1 MKRMLFFYV
10 MVGLLLSCNSR
21 KENASLFGNKWVL
34 ESIDGRTIKLQEATS
49 EVYMILEDGTNS
61 VNGKAGCNRFF
72 GSYMRGDN
80 ARLTFSGMG
89 ATRMACPDMDIE
101 VQFFKTLD
109 STKNFLIEGDK
120 LSLKGDKDNVLAVFK
135 KEEKQVDK

>member
-21 KENASLFGNKWVL
+21 KENASLVGNKWVL

-72 GSYMRGDN
+72 GSYTRGDS

-135 KEEKQVDK
+135 KEATHVDK